1 MDSSLLAL
9 GIRKAGKEES
19 MNIYLAMIKDHRKYA
34 LPSLSIPYPRTL
46 DHESDSLAQC

>member
-34 LPSLSIPYPRTL
+34 LPLFIHTL
-46 DHESDSLAQC
+46 PENTGP